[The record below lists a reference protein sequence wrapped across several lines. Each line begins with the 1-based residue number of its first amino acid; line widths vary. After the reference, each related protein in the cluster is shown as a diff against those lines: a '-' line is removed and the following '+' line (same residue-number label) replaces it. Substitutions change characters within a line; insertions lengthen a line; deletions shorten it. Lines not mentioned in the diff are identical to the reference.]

1 LVRVTIKDARQTISF
16 QAEEATL
23 LGLIA
28 SCSINPVELSEL
40 LIASDIY
47 QRGLVAKLMA
57 DLMAF
62 DKTLHRQGPDFIH
75 QAIAQADAKE
85 QPLQMAFQVIDEI
98 TQNEAFQPRNC
109 RLSVIDLTA
118 QAIRKSPDLEIS
130 PEGEVRIQIDGAET
144 NRLVRYILPQGWVIE
159 NL

>member
-1 LVRVTIKDARQTISF
+1 LVRVTIKDARQTVSF
-16 QAEEATL
+16 PTENATL

-28 SCSINPVELSEL
+28 SCSINPADLSEL

-47 QRGLVAKLMA
+47 QRGLVARLMA
-57 DLMAF
+57 DLMTF
-62 DKTLHRQGPDFIH
+62 DKTLHHQGADFIH
-75 QAIAQADAKE
+75 QAIFQAEGKE
-85 QPLQMAFQVIDEI
+85 QPLVMAFQVIDEI
-98 TQNEAFQPRNC
+98 TQNEAFHARNC
-109 RLSVIDLTA
+109 QLAIIDLTA
-118 QAIRKSPDLEIS
+118 HAIRKSQDLEIL

>member
-28 SCSINPVELSEL
+28 GCSINPVEISEL

-47 QRGLVAKLMA
+47 QRGLVVKLMA

-75 QAIAQADAKE
+75 QAIAQADVKE
-85 QPLQMAFQVIDEI
+85 QPLLMAFQVIDEI
-98 TQNEAFQPRNC
+98 TQDEAFHAHNC
-109 RLSVIDLTA
+109 QLAIIDLPA
-118 QAIRKSPDLEIS
+118 HAIRKSQDLEIL

-159 NL
+159 DL

>member
-1 LVRVTIKDARQTISF
+1 LVRVTIQDARQTISF
-16 QAEEATL
+16 LAEQATL

-28 SCSINPVELSEL
+28 GCSINPADISEL

-57 DLMAF
+57 DLMIF
-62 DKTLHRQGPDFIH
+62 DKALHRQGADFIH
-75 QAIAQADAKE
+75 QAISQAEREE
-85 QPLQMAFQVIDEI
+85 QPLEMAFQVIDEI
-98 TQNEAFQPRNC
+98 TQNEAFQARHSQ
-109 RLSVIDLTA
+109 LAIIDLTA
-118 QAIRKSPDLEIS
+118 HTIRKSPGLEILA
-130 PEGEVRIQIDGAET
+130 EDEVRIQIDGAES